1 MSLLDRIHEA
11 NRHDLSGFRPLR
23 IAGQVVGAVRH
34 RFAERLRDWPA
45 VFRVQPEG
53 VRLSPELDDAGASCE
68 QRTDA
73 VAGVCAA
80 LRDDGTIGGWRHEL
94 YPVAIGWR
102 DPPLLLLDEVA
113 VGDYVLVHVGY
124 ALNVLDAGEA
134 EATLKLM
141 REAGIS
147 A

>member
-1 MSLLDRIHEA
+1 MCLAIPAR
-11 NRHDLSGFRPLR
+11 
-23 IAGQVVGAVRH
+23 VVGVDPAA
-34 RFAERLRDWPA
+34 AEADVML
-45 VFRVQPEG
+45 
-53 VRLSPELDDAGASCE
+53 
-68 QRTDA
+68 
-73 VAGVCAA
+73 
-80 LRDDGTIGGWRHEL
+80 GGIRK
-94 YPVAIGWR
+94 AISTM
-102 DPPLLLLDEVA
+102 LLDEVA